1 MSTVTP
7 PTHTV
12 LSNRKRLSLAFRE
25 YSNIL
30 RSEITTALALFKD
43 QSELSGNDRQD
54 HDGGDQV
61 FRVPLKVDL
70 DHVTSARITIGT
82 CHYGLRRTDAI
93 GESDQQINFEEDHPF
108 LSIQKEFAQ
117 KNVYLVDETSEAC
130 YNNAKLFLYL
140 GSVPEAVVNKE
151 LWHGYN
157 RVVTQMA

>member
-1 MSTVTP
+1 MSTPP
-7 PTHTV
+7 PTVV

-30 RSEITTALALFKD
+30 RSEITTALTLFKD
-43 QSELSGNDRQD
+43 HTELSTNDGKD
-54 HDGGDQV
+54 DDNGCDQV

-70 DHVTSARITIGT
+70 DHVTSASITIGM

-117 KNVYLVDETSEAC
+117 KNVYLVDETSETC

-157 RVVTQMA
+157 RIVTQMA